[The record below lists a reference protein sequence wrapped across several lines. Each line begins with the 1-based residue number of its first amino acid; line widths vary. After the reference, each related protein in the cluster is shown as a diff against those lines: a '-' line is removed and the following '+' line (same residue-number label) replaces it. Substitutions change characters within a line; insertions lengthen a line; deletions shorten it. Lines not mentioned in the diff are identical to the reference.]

1 MDLTSHFVNAAS
13 FCNPP
18 SAWPASLPP
27 PPRIHFPLPLLDN
40 LWRSF
45 GTWCGGGGALS
56 LRQSPLIFS
65 PAQQSASPPPRR
77 AAFAVFY
84 CKIWVGLFMEGIF
97 SLQAP
102 LMTLLQR
109 IIRHATLLSSY
120 GLALSSLADCQSG
133 VRLWLSTLASRLE
146 RE

>member
-1 MDLTSHFVNAAS
+1 MQPHFAILLPLGLLPSLLPGYTSHFPSSTTFGVRTAPGVAVEGPCLSVNPLS
-13 FCNPP
+13 F
-18 SAWPASLPP
+18 S
-27 PPRIHFPLPLLDN
+27 PPRNRARPLLQ
-40 LWRSF
+40 
-45 GTWCGGGGALS
+45 G
-56 LRQSPLIFS
+56 
-65 PAQQSASPPPRR
+65 

-146 RE
+146 SE